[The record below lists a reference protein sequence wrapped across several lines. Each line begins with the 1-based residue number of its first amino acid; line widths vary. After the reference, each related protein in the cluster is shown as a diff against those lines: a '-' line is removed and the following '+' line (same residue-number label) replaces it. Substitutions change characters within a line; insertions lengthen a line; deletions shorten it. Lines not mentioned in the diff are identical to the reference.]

1 VGGEQGE
8 AEREGGRGEHGQSLG
23 QDVGDGVGL
32 EEVGVELVAMQR
44 NCDVSMHLANFYFVK
59 KAEKPL
65 CIECNGIAMLVF
77 RYSKFSTTPFVT
89 GCQVIGNVYEEVRSS

>member
-1 VGGEQGE
+1 
-8 AEREGGRGEHGQSLG
+8 
-23 QDVGDGVGL
+23 
-32 EEVGVELVAMQR
+32 
-44 NCDVSMHLANFYFVK
+44 MHLANFYSVK